1 MKHIVVSR
9 WLRKKKGSARHGG
22 ETDTE
27 NDEDRRGENRTNM
40 QPRVILSQ
48 MGITPYMALISAKLY
63 T

>member
-1 MKHIVVSR
+1 MTEKEEG
-9 WLRKKKGSARHGG
+9 KC
-22 ETDTE
+22 ETRRRDRQE
-27 NDEDRRGENRTNM
+27 SDEDGRGENRTNM